1 MIIVNGWKLMASAYH
16 KAVHLGCCSPRS
28 ASVVV
33 LFTTNFKFF
42 CSHTRQ
48 KAINSDSN
56 KSNFHIY
63 SPGHNILELGNI
75 LV

>member
-16 KAVHLGCCSPRS
+16 KAVHLGCCSSPRS

-42 CSHTRQ
+42 VAIHGKRLLTVIVT
-48 KAINSDSN
+48 KAIFISTV
-56 KSNFHIY
+56 
-63 SPGHNILELGNI
+63 
-75 LV
+75 LVIIFWNLAIF